1 MSLSSLTG
9 HFNHIFKVSVG
20 DGGGGWEGR
29 QKKRNLFCLLDVFQL
44 ILVVCPPVLPKPSW
58 MQWWLHSCLWYV
70 LGAVPLTPG
79 IPWVW
84 TVWELGVPCPTLT
97 TNLGKHCDILSLRTL
112 KLHNLLSSSI
122 SSAVCQAEPAAPSPK
137 AQDPTLGWGRTCR
150 RVPAPRKP
158 TGAGMCAVVLPFP
171 SHLSQQPH
179 IFDCIYGHLICASS
193 QDQIYLQVLISF
205 RLIEVQAHEVS
216 VFDPQIGYESQ
227 SNRLIFTR
235 RGCPG
240 LQAARE
246 KSMKS
251 ANDSQ
256 FIEQL
261 PF

>member
-1 MSLSSLTG
+1 MDFFSASASAESPLIYWNGMTLSSLID
-9 HFNHIFKVSVG
+9 HFNHIFKVLLGRVEE
-20 DGGGGWEGR
+20 EGER
-29 QKKRNLFCLLDVFQL
+29 EDVEKEEL
-44 ILVVCPPVLPKPSW
+44 ILSIWWFPANPPCVPTPVAGAASGTVGCVGALNAHTWTPVLETLRHPSTSEVPEVPNPPPW
-58 MQWWLHSCLWYV
+58 
-70 LGAVPLTPG
+70 AV
-79 IPWVW
+79 
-84 TVWELGVPCPTLT
+84 
-97 TNLGKHCDILSLRTL
+97 LSL
-112 KLHNLLSSSI
+112 
-122 SSAVCQAEPAAPSPK
+122 Q
-137 AQDPTLGWGRTCR
+137 
-150 RVPAPRKP
+150 PAPPSTAPREAN
-158 TGAGMCAVVLPFP
+158 GADTCAAALPFP
-171 SHLSQQPH
+171 RHFSQQPH
-179 IFDCIYGHLICASS
+179 VFDCIYGHLICASS

-235 RGCPG
+235 SRCPG